1 MIRSGE
7 MLVSL
12 TQGKAPDP
20 LQELTDR
27 ERTILGLIGN
37 ALTQHPADTS
47 RFASLAW
54 LAGGLLLAG

>member
-1 MIRSGE
+1 MIGSGE

-37 ALTQHPADTS
+37 GLTDRKIAQKIFLSERP
-47 RFASLAW
+47 
-54 LAGGLLLAG
+54 

>member
-20 LQELTDR
+20 LQELT
-27 ERTILGLIGN
+27 
-37 ALTQHPADTS
+37 
-47 RFASLAW
+47 ASAPFSD
-54 LAGGLLLAG
+54 